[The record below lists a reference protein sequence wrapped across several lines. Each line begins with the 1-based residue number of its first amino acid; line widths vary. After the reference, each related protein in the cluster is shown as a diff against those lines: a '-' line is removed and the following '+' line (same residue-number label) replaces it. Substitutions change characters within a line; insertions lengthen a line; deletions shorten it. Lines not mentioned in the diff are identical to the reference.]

1 MEGTCALC
9 HNYSE
14 LLESHRIP
22 KFVTRA
28 IKKHSFTKRLRN
40 ASDPNKPV
48 QDSDKDYLLC
58 TTCEKKF
65 GKKETL
71 FNQKVLQ
78 PFRSKR
84 IISFNYDEWL
94 HYFITSVSWRT
105 LYYDVMEADQ
115 LLERG
120 FNEKSIP
127 AIKQA
132 EQNMREYLLG
142 EKKFLENIDNHI
154 VFIHEENVLN
164 NSSYDYSTFCN
175 GAFGYLYGQKST
187 GSLYV
192 LHVLAG
198 IMIVSII
205 KKSPVERWK
214 NTFVKM
220 EPGKIKS
227 TQIVSSPVIGE
238 LEYQKEQIAKA
249 MKNMSKSQQEEL
261 IKKIEND
268 PEGFLK
274 SSSAIK
280 YKKQ

>member
-9 HNYSE
+9 HTHSK

-22 KFVTRA
+22 KLVTRA

-58 TTCEKKF
+58 ATCEDRFSKR
-65 GKKETL
+65 ETL

-78 PFRSKR
+78 PFRSRR

-105 LYYDVMEADQ
+105 LYYDVKEAEQ

-120 FNEKSIP
+120 FNEKSIST
-127 AIKQA
+127 IKKA
-132 EQNMREYLLG
+132 EHNMREYLLG

-154 VFIHEENVLN
+154 VFIHEMNVLN
-164 NSSYDYSTFCN
+164 NSKHDYSTFCN
-175 GAFGYLYGQKST
+175 GAFGYLYGETSN

-198 IMIVSII
+198 IMIVSIL
-205 KKSPVERWK
+205 KKSPTERWK
-214 NTFVKM
+214 NTFVKI
-220 EPGKIKS
+220 EPGRIKNAQ
-227 TQIVSSPVIGE
+227 QIVSSPVIGE
-238 LEYQKEQIAKA
+238 LEYQEAQIAKA
-249 MKNMSKSQQEEL
+249 VKNMSKSQQEEL
-261 IKKIEND
+261 LKKIEKN

-274 SSSAIK
+274 SSSAVK
-280 YKKQ
+280 YKK